1 MSAATTTQPK
11 PKGQD
16 VIILALV
23 KQDLIARAEVGE
35 RKYGEKLKPFN
46 GRSALVDAY
55 QEALDLCMYLRQLIY
70 EETGQ

>member
-11 PKGQD
+11 PRGQD
-16 VIILALV
+16 VIILDLV